1 MLWLHSSTGRN
12 LAVAAT
18 RLNMAQA
25 ERVIEKVPVTT
36 YEDKVTV
43 KLTLTA
49 EEARALQLF
58 LGRGLGD
65 PGTTFRRYT
74 DDIFNALVDSGIGAR
89 TSAGVVGFL
98 APALTP
104 EAIRYIEGE

>member
-25 ERVIEKVPVTT
+25 ERVVTYEEKVS
-36 YEDKVTV
+36 V
-43 KLTLTA
+43 KLTLTI

-58 LGRGLGD
+58 LGRAYGD
-65 PGTTFRRYT
+65 PKTTFRSTT
-74 DDIFNALVDSGIGAR
+74 DRIWEALAGTGVGSHDSC
-89 TSAGVVGFL
+89 GVI
-98 APALTP
+98 AYESPALTP
-104 EAIRYIEGE
+104 AAIKYIEGK